1 MAKLKILAALNIESV
16 SRPKYSWNRIL
27 LGAVNRVITI
37 LPDAVLAWIGGA
49 GRGLD
54 YKDLM
59 DAEKSHDVF
68 VGGLT
73 QKANSAQQRPSQR
86 QQPGNGQG
94 KGKPTGS
101 GGTGAAAA
109 GGGTAAD
116 GGVTPP

>member
-1 MAKLKILAALNIESV
+1 MASC
-16 SRPKYSWNRIL
+16 ST
-27 LGAVNRVITI
+27 RVITI

-73 QKANSAQQRPSQR
+73 QKANSAQQRPSQPK
-86 QQPGNGQG
+86 QKDKDPNAG
-94 KGKPTGS
+94 KDKKDPP
-101 GGTGAAAA
+101 AA
-109 GGGTAAD
+109 GATT
-116 GGVTPP
+116 TPGQSERT

>member
-1 MAKLKILAALNIESV
+1 MAPRST
-16 SRPKYSWNRIL
+16 
-27 LGAVNRVITI
+27 RVITI

-73 QKANSAQQRPSQR
+73 QKANSAQQRPSQPK
-86 QQPGNGQG
+86 QKGNGQG
-94 KGKPTGS
+94 QGKPTGKTE
-101 GGTGAAAA
+101 G
-109 GGGTAAD
+109 D
-116 GGVTPP
+116 GKTKDSNNDDKG